1 MTPPTVTSH
10 QIGDFQVTV
19 LSDGNM
25 SASLELLKG
34 ITPSDA
40 GQIQHE
46 AGITAPGN
54 IHINGYLIRGLG
66 KTLLVVG
73 CICRAC
79 SYWPQEDMLL
89 THCHPPYS
97 GLLVAVAQGSS
108 TTF

>member
-66 KTLLVVG
+66 KTLLVAGMHFALPGFAHIV
-73 CICRAC
+73 
-79 SYWPQEDMLL
+79 PQEEG
-89 THCHPPYS
+89 YR
-97 GLLVAVAQGSS
+97 LVYPTADSQ
-108 TTF
+108 

>member
-66 KTLLVVG
+66 KTLLVDSGTVAG
-73 CICRAC
+73 TMSKAC
-79 SYWPQEDMLL
+79 SEKTCARLASARMRSMR
-89 THCHPPYS
+89 CC
-97 GLLVAVAQGSS
+97 
-108 TTF
+108 